1 MSYFWRTGVVCV
13 AISFFLITPAYAAPA
28 LTQRVDEAFKTVYGR
43 VATVA
48 EKSYWVDRVA
58 NSENPT
64 YEVLVGAM
72 YYHKARGSTGLPAVA
87 LAKAGAPTSTA
98 TNKDQLIKDVLLIFI
113 KIYGNNPSEPEK
125 AWWRKRISCSEI
137 KNEAQ
142 LISLMNYHKGKGVR
156 KGGNICGQT
165 ASSGPSGVSSR
176 SVSGIS
182 NNAQGDVIR
191 VGIYKTDGKAISV
204 TANGHFQVRE
214 GGSEIL
220 GTLDEGNVVK
230 VSYSGGKYHVR
241 GSGLEND
248 TDQEI
253 RFVPL
258 NSAIMQVGSYSDPSK
273 TYPGK
278 NYNRFRGIIEI
289 RKCDNCNELWA
300 INELRTELYLRG
312 LGETSGTGPV
322 EYLKAL
328 GVAARTYA
336 LYHKV
341 ITGGRFSEH
350 KGFDITNTPNDQI
363 YRGYE
368 FEIIAPS
375 MVQAFNAV
383 RGVIVTNGEGDKPIS
398 TVYFSDSDGRT
409 RSAQEVWG
417 SRRFPYLQSVKDPHH
432 VSSSCI
438 GHCVGMSAQ
447 GAFGFAK
454 TDGWDFKKI
463 LNYYYK
469 GVRLI
474 KAY

>member
-1 MSYFWRTGVVCV
+1 MRKFVLLASFVLLLAVPTV
-13 AISFFLITPAYAAPA
+13 AVQAALKDQVP
-28 LTQRVDEAFKTVYGR
+28 QAFQTVYGR
-43 VATVA
+43 APTAA
-48 EKSYWVDRVA
+48 EKTYWTDRVI
-58 NSENPT
+58 NSDNPT
-64 YEVLVGAM
+64 YEVLIGAM
-72 YYHKARGSTGLPAVA
+72 YYHKARGSTGV
-87 LAKAGAPTSTA
+87 STQTTA
-98 TNKDQLIKDVLLIFI
+98 KDQMIKDVLPIFI
-113 KIYGNNPSEPEK
+113 KIYGNNPSESEK

-137 KNEAQ
+137 KSEAQ
-142 LISLMNYHKGKGVR
+142 LVSSMNFHKAKGVR
-156 KGGNICGQT
+156 KGGNICGQI

-182 NNAQGDVIR
+182 NNTQGDAIR

-278 NYNRFRGIIEI
+278 NYNRFRGVIEI
-289 RKCDNCNELWA
+289 RKCANCNELWA

-312 LGETSGTGPV
+312 LGETSGTGPT

-341 ITGGRFSEH
+341 ITGGRFTDH

-368 FEIIAPS
+368 FELIAPS
-375 MVQAFNAV
+375 MIEAFASV
-383 RGVIVTNGEGDKPIS
+383 RGVIITDGEGNKPIAS
-398 TVYFSDSDGRT
+398 VYFSDSDGRT
-409 RSAQEVWG
+409 RSAKEVWN
-417 SRRFPYLQSVKDPHH
+417 SSRFPHLQSVADPHH
-432 VSSSCI
+432 AASNCV

-454 TDGWDFKKI
+454 ADGWDFKKI